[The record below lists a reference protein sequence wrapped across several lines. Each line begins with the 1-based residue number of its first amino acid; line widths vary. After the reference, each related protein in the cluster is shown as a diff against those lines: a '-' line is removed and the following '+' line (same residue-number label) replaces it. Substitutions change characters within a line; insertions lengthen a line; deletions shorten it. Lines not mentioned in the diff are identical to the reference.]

1 MSQWRRIML
10 KNGIEVET
18 KSELP
23 PDGSFQEDRPS
34 VPHSDNGALELMI
47 SDLQKRLQFKDS
59 ELMRLT

>member
-1 MSQWRRIML
+1 ML